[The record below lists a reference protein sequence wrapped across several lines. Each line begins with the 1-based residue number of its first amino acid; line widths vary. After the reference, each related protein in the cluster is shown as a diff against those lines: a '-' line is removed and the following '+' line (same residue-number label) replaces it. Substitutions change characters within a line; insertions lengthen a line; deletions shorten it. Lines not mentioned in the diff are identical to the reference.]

1 LLNNKVSQPLPG
13 YKKLNPVVYTGFYP
27 VDTRDYNDLK
37 DALEK
42 ISLSD
47 SSII

>member
-1 LLNNKVSQPLPG
+1 MK
-13 YKKLNPVVYTGFYP
+13 PVVYTGFYP
-27 VDTRDYNDLK
+27 VDTRDYNALK

-47 SSII
+47 SSIVW

>member
-1 LLNNKVSQPLPG
+1 LPG
-13 YKKLNPVVYTGFYP
+13 YKKLKPVVYTGFYP

-47 SSII
+47 SSIV